1 MEQNEK
7 NDVLNKAYENFKVV
21 NDGFKNMIDEFNDVF
36 AERRFLHNEIHW
48 NQNGLES
55 FDILYSQMDEFI
67 KRLVSIDD
75 KQSPAVP
82 EFQKI
87 HTAIKNYI
95 NRVNEIIEGEYSEV
109 SDSPRKANNILNKM
123 FEISNRANRKI
134 YLRYQSVLDRNDK
147 QSSKADKFLEYMKD
161 QVKSLVEKSGDIL
174 KSYQYKEPK
183 NFGDIRDSMYEIW
196 EIVSKANEEEI
207 DKELVDNFS
216 NALEEFSMD
225 ASDFE
230 AIKDAFDAEYEK
242 ISETVDKVASL
253 ANKKAPLRLKRDF
266 EKIFDRMSLLFIK
279 EDEELSKRFRSIY
292 KDCREVKKECPKWY
306 NFLKAI
312 CTGIK
317 VKPNFYTKQTLISVL
332 IASCCATNNIGQAD
346 AVCRGLRKI
355 TKRAEIK
362 DEVYIKKSEK
372 FRMKIKD
379 KISAGGNIDDLKMI
393 IKTGLNEI
401 MSDNK
406 VLSKVIYFE
415 AIS

>member
-55 FDILYSQMDEFI
+55 FDILHSQMDEFI

-242 ISETVDKVASL
+242 I
-253 ANKKAPLRLKRDF
+253 
-266 EKIFDRMSLLFIK
+266 FDRMSLLFIK

-415 AIS
+415 AIN